1 MKNPSLSLTT
11 QVALLFVLIA
21 IGIGSRFL
29 PHPPSATAL
38 TAVLFASALYLQ
50 PRLIIALAVL
60 LLLWSDMTLGSYELP
75 VMASVYGSFLAIAG
89 LGMWCARTKSIGG
102 RVLVLAS
109 SSVLFF
115 LITNAAV
122 WYFTPWYAKDLSG
135 LMLSYTLGLPFLKN
149 MLLADFLYTPAL
161 MVVLALVFS
170 PSPTPKT
177 SLYVS

>member
-1 MKNPSLSLTT
+1 MKNSSLSLTAQT
-11 QVALLFVLIA
+11 ALLLVLLA
-21 IGIGSRFL
+21 VGIGSRFL

-38 TAVLFASALYLQ
+38 TAVLFAGALYLR
-50 PRLIIALAVL
+50 PRFTIALAVL

-89 LGMWCARTKSIGG
+89 LGMWCACTKSTSG
-102 RVLVLAS
+102 RVLMLAG

-115 LITNAAV
+115 LITNAAL

-149 MLLADFLYTPAL
+149 MLIGDFFYTA
-161 MVVLALVFS
+161 VLLGAFSLVRHPRIVRSLS
-170 PSPTPKT
+170 P
-177 SLYVS
+177 YAA

>member
-11 QVALLFVLIA
+11 QILLLLVLLM

-38 TAVLFASALYLQ
+38 TAVMFASALYLR
-50 PRLIIALAVL
+50 PHLTIALTLL

-75 VMASVYGSFLAIAG
+75 VMASVYGSFLIIAG
-89 LGMWCARTKSIGG
+89 FGMWFARTKNIGG
-102 RVLVLAS
+102 RVLMLAS

-115 LITNAAV
+115 LITNAAI
-122 WYFTPWYAKDLSG
+122 WYFTPWYAKDISG
-135 LMLSYTLGLPFLKN
+135 LMLSYSLGLPFLKN

-161 MVVLALVFS
+161 IAALALVFS
-170 PSPTPKT
+170 SSPAPKT

>member
-11 QVALLFVLIA
+11 QVALLLVLIA

-38 TAVLFASALYLQ
+38 TAVLFAGALYLK
-50 PRLIIALAVL
+50 PRFTIALAVL

-89 LGMWCARTKSIGG
+89 LGMWCARTKHVGG
-102 RVLVLAS
+102 RVLMLAGS
-109 SSVLFF
+109 SLLFF

-122 WYFTPWYAKDLSG
+122 WYFTPWYAKDISG
-135 LMLSYTLGLPFLKN
+135 LMLSYSLGLPFLKN
-149 MLLADFLYTPAL
+149 MLLADFLYTPTLIA
-161 MVVLALVFS
+161 VLAFVFS
-170 PSPTPKT
+170 PSPAPKV